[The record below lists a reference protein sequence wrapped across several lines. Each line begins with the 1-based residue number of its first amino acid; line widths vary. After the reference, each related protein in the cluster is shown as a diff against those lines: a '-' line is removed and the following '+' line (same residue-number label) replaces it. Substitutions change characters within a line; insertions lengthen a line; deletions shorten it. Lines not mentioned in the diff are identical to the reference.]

1 METFR
6 TFIAIHLPVP
16 LLTELESIQRTL
28 ASRVPANRVRWVNTT
43 GIHLTL
49 KFLGETP
56 VERLPDIYRALEA
69 VARHAAGGDF
79 TLQGLGCFPNS
90 RRPRVIWVGVAE
102 GPPTGWLTLLQQAV
116 EEAMAHFGY
125 PPERRAFHPHLTL
138 GRVKKGVPS
147 GDVAQIGAVVTD
159 TTVGQI
165 EQVTADRFAII
176 RSVLK
181 PSGAEYTTLKEFPLC
196 PP

>member
-1 METFR
+1 METLR
-6 TFIAIHLPVP
+6 TFIAIHLPAH
-16 LLTELESIQRTL
+16 LLTELESIQHTL
-28 ASRVPANRVRWVNTT
+28 AGRVPVNRVRWVNTA

-56 VERLPDIYRALEA
+56 VERLPEIYQALET
-69 VARHAAGGDF
+69 VARHATGGDF
-79 TLQGLGCFPNS
+79 ILQGVGCFPNTK
-90 RRPRVIWVGVAE
+90 RPRVIWAGVAE

-116 EEAMAHFGY
+116 EEAMTNFGY
-125 PPERRAFHPHLTL
+125 PPERRPFHPHLTL

-147 GDVAQIGAVVTD
+147 GDVARIGAVVAD
-159 TTVGQI
+159 TAIGQI
-165 EQVTADRFAII
+165 GQTTAERFAII

-196 PP
+196 P